1 MDSSRLV
8 DEISVRSGKV
18 AAIGLLVC
26 RLIVMGLAP
35 ATPALAVKLGQELAA
50 SVHVETNRSFS
61 ESLDPK
67 HDKDHDEDRDTERN
81 RVHCCSQSS

>member
-1 MDSSRLV
+1 M
-8 DEISVRSGKV
+8 I
-18 AAIGLLVC
+18 A
-26 RLIVMGLAP
+26 MGLAY

-50 SVHVETNRSFS
+50 SGYGGGNHSLS

-81 RVHCCSQSS
+81 RVHCCGRSS